1 MGKGKGTF
9 EYWAC
14 RAPVGKVIFEIGG
27 GGIAEQ
33 VAKDGEQCSTDAR
46 TSESDGLFSTAT
58 CIGKTA
64 SNDGVRHS
72 CFITESRSNA
82 SQSAFDAPEPRCQ

>member
-14 RAPVGKVIFEIGG
+14 RAPIGKVIFEVGG

-33 VAKDGEQCSTDAR
+33 VAKDGEHSIAYTAR
-46 TSESDGLFSTAT
+46 SFNYPQAE
-58 CIGKTA
+58 C
-64 SNDGVRHS
+64 
-72 CFITESRSNA
+72 ESRSLCPQPSA
-82 SQSAFDAPEPRCQ
+82 SQQQSYQSTRNSLHVKPHQD